1 MSQVLLSGT
10 MRIVGFVPQAVATL
24 IASRLILTH
33 YGVESFASYALVI
46 SLIAMIPL
54 NNLGVGASVTQAIAA
69 YGARDERSV
78 RTTLTAARVLSGSS
92 LVLVAGAVALGMT
105 DLWPR
110 LLGHSAGSNTF
121 TALAVVIYGA
131 SFVPGL
137 AQSVLLGA
145 NHNHISILVTSFL
158 APVSLV
164 VIGVLIAFDL
174 DARGVLLA
182 PALALLVVNLVTMLV
197 SARLVR
203 FPWLRVVARIP
214 GRRRHP
220 GQRIRSLSG
229 PMLITSL
236 CVPTAFVSDRIVLS
250 HVSTD
255 SAVADYSVVLQL
267 SAPIMAL
274 IVAASQPLWPM
285 YTRARALGERGPNLR
300 KVFLAFGTVTLVCC
314 VGLVVLA
321 DPVGRLIGGDRIQ
334 LGYFLPTVAA
344 LVLLVIA
351 IAYPLSMS
359 VVDPAGARF
368 VATCAVITVPAN
380 IAMSIWLSKS
390 MGAPGPLVSL
400 LVVSTTLQVIPILLF
415 VRRRERSGK
424 KIDLFDR
431 AGDDLAAEPVA
442 EPAADQDDG
451 LAAHAS
457 IT

>member
-1 MSQVLLSGT
+1 MAHVLLSGS
-10 MRIVGFVPQAVATL
+10 MRLVGFVPQAVATL

-33 YGVESFASYALVI
+33 FGIGSFAAYALIISVI
-46 SLIAMIPL
+46 SMIPL

-69 YGARDERSV
+69 YGATDERSV
-78 RTTLTAARVLSGSS
+78 RTTLTAARVLTASS
-92 LVLVAGAVALGMT
+92 LVLVAAAVALGVA

-110 LLGHSAGSNTF
+110 LLGDSAGSNTF
-121 TALAVVIYGA
+121 TALAVGLYGA

-145 NHNHISILVTSFL
+145 NHNHVSILVTSFL
-158 APVSLV
+158 APISLV

-182 PALALLVVNLVTMLV
+182 PALSLLVVNLVTLLI

-203 FPWLRVVARIP
+203 FPWLRLVARIP
-214 GRRRHP
+214 RRRGHP
-220 GQRIRSLSG
+220 GARIRSLSG

-267 SAPIMAL
+267 CGPIMAL
-274 IVAASQPLWPM
+274 IVAAAQPLWPA
-285 YTRARALGERGPNLR
+285 YTRARAQGGRGPRLGR
-300 KVFLAFGTVTLVCC
+300 ILLVFGAGTLVCC
-314 VGLVVLA
+314 VALVLLA
-321 DPVGRLIGGDRIQ
+321 DPIGHLIGGDRIR

-344 LVLLVIA
+344 LVMLLVA

-359 VVDPAGARF
+359 VVDPVGARF

-380 IAMSIWLSKS
+380 IAMSIWLSGS

-400 LVVSTTLQVIPILLF
+400 LIVSTTIQVIPILVF
-415 VRRRERSGK
+415 VRRRERTGQT
-424 KIDLFDR
+424 IHLFET
-431 AGDDLAAEPVA
+431 APATDDAASSSVPRLPV
-442 EPAADQDDG
+442 P
-451 LAAHAS
+451 
-457 IT
+457 